1 MTAPRLLI
9 ASLSML
15 LLTGM
20 EALTAKAQTTD
31 TEGAKGEARQ
41 RPVTHATMLGI
52 GGVNQLDTYLSPL
65 TYHGPQLQFRHETLR
80 ATSLADSAI
89 TFQTIWQGN
98 IAYTKNKPA
107 KARYVGGDVS
117 YDLGWHYNFVI
128 PTSTATPI
136 LRGHGR
142 RFFSSGDL
150 RLLVGP
156 QVGANVGFLYNTRNG
171 NNPAQALASLRLS
184 ASAAAIYDFRL
195 WGHAITARYQ
205 VDIPLVGAKFSPNYG
220 QSYYEIF
227 SLGHTDHN
235 ICFTHPF
242 NGFNS
247 RHLLS
252 VDVPVGGITLRAAYL
267 CDIRQSD
274 VNKLRYHSYTHA
286 FLIGWV
292 RHLNIVRSKH
302 KRPKGFVM

>member
-1 MTAPRLLI
+1 MTAPRLFYRALAGLI
-9 ASLSML
+9 FATMGTVSAM
-15 LLTGM
+15 
-20 EALTAKAQTTD
+20 AQTTTRD
-31 TEGAKGEARQ
+31 GDAGSAKG

-52 GGVNQLDTYLSPL
+52 GSVNQLDTYLSPL
-65 TYHGPQLQFRHETLR
+65 TYKGPQLQFRYETLR

-128 PTSTATPI
+128 PTATATPI
-136 LRGHGR
+136 QRGHGR

-247 RHLLS
+247 RHLFS
-252 VDVPVGGITLRAAYL
+252 VDVPVGSVTLRAAYL
-267 CDIRQSD
+267 CDIRQND
-274 VNKLRYHSYTHA
+274 VNNLKYHSYTHA

-292 RHLNIVRSKH
+292 RHLNIVRTKH